1 MAEPKSKLEL
11 LATTVQVVSVV
22 VGVVISALSFNQT
35 QLKEAAARE
44 IEAAKP
50 FFTLRQSLY
59 AEAIKAATVLAN
71 PEVHT
76 EDEIVKSRKRF
87 RELYIGE
94 LSMVEESEVES
105 QMVALA
111 KVIDPE
117 LLAMNEAQRATYNLA
132 HALRVDLPRIDGQL
146 VSSW

>member
-35 QLKEAAARE
+35 RLKEAAARE

-59 AEAIKAATVLAN
+59 AEAIKAATVLAD

-132 HALRVDLPRIDGQL
+132 HALRDTFTY
-146 VSSW
+146 SWKIRGK

>member
-1 MAEPKSKLEL
+1 MAEPKSRLEL

-35 QLKEAAARE
+35 RLKEAAARE

-50 FFTLRQSLY
+50 FFTLRQNLY
-59 AEAIKAATVLAN
+59 TEAIKAAGVLAN
-71 PEVHT
+71 PGVHT
-76 EDEIVKSRKRF
+76 EDEIAKSRKRF

-94 LSMVEESEVES
+94 LSMVEAEEVEA

-111 KVIDPE
+111 KEIDPG
-117 LLAMNEAQRATYNLA
+117 LLQMNAAQSATYNLA
-132 HALRVDLPRIDGQL
+132 HALRDTFTY
-146 VSSW
+146 SWKIREK